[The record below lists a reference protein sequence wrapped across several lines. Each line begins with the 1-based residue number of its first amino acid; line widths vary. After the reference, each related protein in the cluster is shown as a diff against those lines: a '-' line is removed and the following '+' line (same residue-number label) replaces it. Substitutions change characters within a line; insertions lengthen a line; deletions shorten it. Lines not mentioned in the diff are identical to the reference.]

1 MSKKDLSKMNID
13 DAIEVI
19 DSQVVENG
27 NNVVEN
33 GNNETT
39 IDSSNSMDS
48 LNAKLASALTIDTD
62 SLFTTIKTADGGE
75 LDVTKK
81 TYQFANPIGK
91 RDSMTIYDTAIIESM
106 EKISHAL
113 HGKAILTYAICKEFS
128 KIAESGKL
136 ENMGFKTIADFG
148 KAIYGLETSTVNHYT
163 RIGSTFI
170 NDDYTVKAGL
180 PDLSVSHFIE
190 LSAQVKDGDI
200 TPIIE
205 LYQNGTLV
213 DGMSTKRIRE
223 TLKSLSSGNVIEDKS
238 SNTSTSATNENEN
251 TGVTIPNDS
260 EITELEANFDSQ
272 VVIGRIISAASVIE
286 QLFDMLNKNDIKAVG
301 YSEHVD
307 AIKAIAKT
315 LL

>member
-1 MSKKDLSKMNID
+1 MPKKENQNNNSTKESAKIVEST
-13 DAIEVI
+13 I
-19 DSQVVENG
+19 VENG
-27 NNVVEN
+27 NNGVVTPT
-33 GNNETT
+33 GN
-39 IDSSNSMDS
+39 MDG
-48 LNAKLASALTIDTD
+48 LNAKLASALAIDTT
-62 SLFTTIKTADGGE
+62 SLFTTIKTAEGE
-75 LDVTKK
+75 IDVTKK

-106 EKISHAL
+106 EKIAHAL

-148 KAIYGLETSTVNHYT
+148 KVVYGLETSTVNHYT

-190 LSAQVKDGDI
+190 LSASVNDGNI
-200 TPIIE
+200 TPVIE
-205 LYQNGTLV
+205 LYANGTLV

-223 TLKSLSSGNVIEDKS
+223 TLKNLSSGNAIEDKS
-238 SNTSTSATNENEN
+238 ATTNTKTTAVN
-251 TGVTIPNDS
+251 TGETIPNDS
-260 EITELEANFDSQ
+260 EITNLEANFDSQ
-272 VVIGRIISAASVIE
+272 VVIGKIISGCSVIE
-286 QLFDMLNKNDIKAVG
+286 QLFDMLNKNEISAIGYAEHLDAV
-301 YSEHVD
+301 
-307 AIKAIAKT
+307 KAIAKA